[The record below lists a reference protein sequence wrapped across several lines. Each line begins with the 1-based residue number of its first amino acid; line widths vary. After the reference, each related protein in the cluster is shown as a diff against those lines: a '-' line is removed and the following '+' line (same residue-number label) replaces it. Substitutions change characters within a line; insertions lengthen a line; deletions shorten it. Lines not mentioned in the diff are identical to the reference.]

1 MFAERG
7 CLASIFFVPGPP
19 CGGLDSGWSKAS
31 GRQLEENLS
40 YIDLKSFLYIQI
52 RMLSFQLDFDRLWGL
67 QSFLLEH
74 MLTFDGQTNV
84 ISLNAEL
91 SSEKL
96 QIFYIGS

>member
-1 MFAERG
+1 
-7 CLASIFFVPGPP
+7 
-19 CGGLDSGWSKAS
+19 
-31 GRQLEENLS
+31 
-40 YIDLKSFLYIQI
+40 
-52 RMLSFQLDFDRLWGL
+52 MLSFRLDFDHLWGL